1 LADILKL
8 VNFRFTSYPLYFRPI
23 KGIRKPVLKYAPCE
37 SFPLYSI
44 VCKVHSDS
52 NVILT
57 TFAFYRNLFP
67 DNLFE
72 ATFSQVITMFNS
84 YPSLHMTSEGVVHVI
99 PLLAHKGC
107 GCGANL
113 GKV

>member
-1 LADILKL
+1 MADILKL
-8 VNFRFTSYPLYFRPI
+8 VNFHFTFYPLYFRPI
-23 KGIRKPVLKYAPCE
+23 KGIRKPVLKYAPRE
-37 SFPLYSI
+37 SFRYTVS
-44 VCKVHSDS
+44 CARVHSDS

-72 ATFSQVITMFNS
+72 ATFSQVTMINS

-99 PLLAHKGC
+99 SLLAHKGC